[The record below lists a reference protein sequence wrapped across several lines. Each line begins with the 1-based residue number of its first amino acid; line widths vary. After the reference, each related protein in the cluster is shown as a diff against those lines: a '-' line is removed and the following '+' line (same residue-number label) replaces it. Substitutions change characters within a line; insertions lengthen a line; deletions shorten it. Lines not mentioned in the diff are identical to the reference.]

1 MQRIRVLLADDH
13 TLVRQSLVAV
23 LNATTDCLVVGEAA
37 DGVAAVEQSL
47 ALRPDVAIIDI
58 SMPRLN
64 GIEVVRRLRA
74 ELPETRVLVLTMHEE
89 AEYVLQ
95 VVRAGANGYLLK
107 DSATSDLI
115 AAVRMLHAGQAYFG
129 PNAAR
134 VLAAQVQQPA
144 RNLEDPYGALTP
156 REREVFHLIV
166 EGLSVKEIARKLGI
180 STKTAEHHRAHVL
193 EKLEARHTADVVRYA
208 MRRGLLD

>member
-1 MQRIRVLLADDH
+1 
-13 TLVRQSLVAV
+13 
-23 LNATTDCLVVGEAA
+23 
-37 DGVAAVEQSL
+37 
-47 ALRPDVAIIDI
+47 
-58 SMPRLN
+58 
-64 GIEVVRRLRA
+64 
-74 ELPETRVLVLTMHEE
+74 MHEE

-107 DSATSDLI
+107 DSATGELI
-115 AAVRMLHAGQAYFG
+115 DAVRTLHAGQGYFG

-144 RNLEDPYGALTP
+144 RDITDPYGALTT

-166 EGLSVKEIARKLGI
+166 EGRVVKEIARTLGI
-180 STKTAEHHRAHVL
+180 SAKTAEHHRAHVL
-193 EKLEARHTADVVRYA
+193 AKLDARNTADLVRYA

>member
-23 LNATTDCLVVGEAA
+23 LNATTDCHVVGEAA
-37 DGVAAVEQSL
+37 DGVAAVEQCL
-47 ALRPDVAIIDI
+47 ALRPDVAVIDI

-74 ELPETRVLVLTMHEE
+74 ELPDTRVLVLTMHEE

-107 DSATSDLI
+107 DSATADLL
-115 AAVRMLHAGQAYFG
+115 AAVRTLHAGQAYFG

-134 VLAAQVQQPA
+134 VLAAQVLQPA
-144 RNLEDPYGALTP
+144 RDIEDPYGSLTS

-166 EGLSVKEIARKLGI
+166 EGLAVKEIARKLGV

-193 EKLEARHTADVVRYA
+193 AKLEARNTTDVVRYA